1 MSVLAL
7 VLAAAQSA
15 SAAAAAPTAPTPVP
29 FRVGE
34 RFDYVTRWSG
44 FSVGSAS
51 IQVAALDTLRNRPV
65 YRLRYTMN
73 AADPLGL
80 YRISSTFE
88 SWTTVAGLQSLRFRQ
103 DNTEKARR
111 FVRQFEIFPDS
122 ASYRQSEPESLPAQ
136 SGVAEPLDDASV
148 LYFLRSVPL
157 EIGKTYRFNRY
168 FRADRNPIVVKVLK
182 REVLDLPD
190 GTRAPCLVL
199 NPVVGERGLFSPR
212 AEARLWLTDD
222 LRRIP
227 VQIRSSQPYGQV
239 VLRLQRMILGG

>member
-7 VLAAAQSA
+7 ILAAAQSA
-15 SAAAAAPTAPTPVP
+15 SPATLAPTPVP

-34 RFDYVTRWSG
+34 RFEYVTKWSA

-51 IQVAALDTLRNRPV
+51 IQVAAIDTLRNRPV

-73 AADPLGL
+73 AADPLGF

-122 ASYRQSEPESLPAQ
+122 STYRQSEPDSLPAQ

-199 NPVVGERGLFSPR
+199 NPVVGERGLFAPR

-222 LRRIP
+222 PRRIP

-239 VLRLQRMILGG
+239 VLRLQRMILAE